1 MFQLPRLTTLARHAI
16 PHVLEGTVVPAIL
29 FYGALRLVGPGG
41 ALAAALLWSYAAVLR
56 RVVLRRRIPG
66 LLLLGTFALTVRT
79 VTAAVTGSMFVYFLQ
94 PTIGTVATAA
104 AFLAS
109 VPTGRPLAERL
120 AQDFLPLPPSLVS
133 HPVARRLFVRISV
146 LWAFVLT
153 ANAAVTIVLLVTEP
167 LTTFVIARSLFAL
180 VLMGGAV
187 AASTVWF
194 RRTLRRH
201 GLLGPGEPVGA

>member
-1 MFQLPRLTTLARHAI
+1 MFQFPRLTTLARHAI
-16 PHVLEGTVVPAIL
+16 PHVLEGTVIPVIL

-79 VTAAVTGSMFVYFLQ
+79 VTAALTGSMFVYFLQ

-120 AQDFLPLPPSLVS
+120 AADFVPLPPGLVS
-133 HPVARRLFVRISV
+133 HPVARRLFVRITL

-167 LTTFVIARSLFAL
+167 LTTFVIARSVFAL
-180 VLMGGAV
+180 VLTGGAV
-187 AASTVWF
+187 AGSTLWF
-194 RRTLRRH
+194 RRTLHRH
-201 GLLGPGEPVGA
+201 GLLGSPAPVQA